1 MEKEGGEKGVES
13 SSSSSTVGKKRSPDI
28 IRNGENGLSPG
39 KRRLQQPCFDLNGDP
54 EGEDDDEESQ
64 TEVVEVEAV
73 RGGSSSNTSTTA
85 EDREKAST
93 VRQYVRSKMPRLRW
107 TPELHNSFVHAVEK
121 LGGQDSMSYSTSFVI
136 IINTLFISCYS
147 HN

>member
-13 SSSSSTVGKKRSPDI
+13 SSSSSTVGKKRSPEF
-28 IRNGENGLSPG
+28 RNGENGLSPG

-54 EGEDDDEESQ
+54 KGEDDEEESQ
-64 TEVVEVEAV
+64 TGGVEVETV

-85 EDREKAST
+85 EDLEKAPT

-121 LGGQDSMSYSTSFVI
+121 LGGQDSMSY
-136 IINTLFISCYS
+136 
-147 HN
+147 

>member
-13 SSSSSTVGKKRSPDI
+13 SSSSCTVGKKRSPE
-28 IRNGENGLSPG
+28 IRNGGHGENGSSPG

-54 EGEDDDEESQ
+54 EGEDDEEERQ
-64 TEVVEVEAV
+64 TEEVEVEAV

-85 EDREKAST
+85 EDREESPT

-121 LGGQDSMSYSTSFVI
+121 LGGQDGMS
-136 IINTLFISCYS
+136 
-147 HN
+147 

>member
-1 MEKEGGEKGVES
+1 MEKEGGGKGVES
-13 SSSSSTVGKKRSPDI
+13 SSSSSTVGMKRSLE
-28 IRNGENGLSPG
+28 IRNGGHGENGPSPG

-54 EGEDDDEESQ
+54 EGEDDEEESQ
-64 TEVVEVEAV
+64 TEEMEVEAV

-85 EDREKAST
+85 EDLEKALT

-121 LGGQDSMSYSTSFVI
+121 LGGQDSMS
-136 IINTLFISCYS
+136 
-147 HN
+147 

>member
-1 MEKEGGEKGVES
+1 MEKEEGEKGVES
-13 SSSSSTVGKKRSPDI
+13 SSSSSTVGKKRSPE

-54 EGEDDDEESQ
+54 EGEDDEEESQ
-64 TEVVEVEAV
+64 TEGVEVETV

-85 EDREKAST
+85 EDLEKAQS

-121 LGGQDSMSYSTSFVI
+121 LGGQDSMS
-136 IINTLFISCYS
+136 
-147 HN
+147 